1 MHLFELP
8 PELVQLIFEYIVK
21 SRQLERVMRIRIVSR
36 QFKANIDYLIFRLRL
51 LSQLAYSDCSF
62 RNMEHPFRYKLALP
76 SYVRSYLVYQVL
88 RERSTT
94 SSLGRIYRAA
104 KAICEKDGNTGDEAV
119 ITCTN
124 SLMRRAMATCIVT
137 LLREPTA
144 KERTKCSDADL
155 EADLYVAAIYLDK
168 QSYVEGLIADGVEL
182 CDVCS
187 GVFGSA
193 FYAATRQGNLASQ
206 QREILDSA
214 SFLGHQDAFDFAL
227 DMRPISLPEESET
240 RRYNGDVRVLERA
253 IRTMPSPQRHERV
266 AAMLGPQN
274 LVFRQ
279 RGIEG
284 LTGWLQH
291 WAWLGEIDMVRY
303 FLDKGADPN
312 CIKHGCRKVP
322 LFSATRSDNEAIV
335 KVLLEAGADPNIP
348 HPPDLDYKSPFIPHS
363 PLMEAVWRGNI
374 AIVKLL
380 LSNGANVDYGR
391 PPPIVLAAFKEHM
404 VLFRLLR
411 EHGARLDTPETGG
424 WAMAL
429 AKRDGLSSMVDV
441 LVREGVGHLH
451 WVPTKCWWRRSLFP
465 KQ

>member
-8 PELVQLIFEYIVK
+8 PELVQLIFEYIIK

-104 KAICEKDGNTGDEAV
+104 KAICEKEGNTGDEAV

-155 EADLYVAAIYLDK
+155 EADLYVAAIYLGK

-193 FYAATRQGNLASQ
+193 FYAATRQGNLGMIKLLLSCIAEYRNTGILPASQ

-291 WAWLGEIDMVRY
+291 WAWLGEIDMV
-303 FLDKGADPN
+303 
-312 CIKHGCRKVP
+312 
-322 LFSATRSDNEAIV
+322 S
-335 KVLLEAGADPNIP
+335 LLESLVLPSWNASRVRVTRIRE
-348 HPPDLDYKSPFIPHS
+348 F
-363 PLMEAVWRGNI
+363 
-374 AIVKLL
+374 LL
-380 LSNGANVDYGR
+380 YFPAN
-391 PPPIVLAAFKEHM
+391 L
-404 VLFRLLR
+404 
-411 EHGARLDTPETGG
+411 
-424 WAMAL
+424 
-429 AKRDGLSSMVDV
+429 
-441 LVREGVGHLH
+441 
-451 WVPTKCWWRRSLFP
+451 
-465 KQ
+465 